1 MYCFMNNFIDNIF
14 RTHLHDL
21 EVIVCHLRSAVKDE
35 SGKFK
40 VVKSR
45 LEKYKILFF
54 VLNHNLN

>member
-1 MYCFMNNFIDNIF
+1 MNNFIDNIF

-40 VVKSR
+40 VVS
-45 LEKYKILFF
+45 ENIKYCFSS
-54 VLNHNLN
+54 